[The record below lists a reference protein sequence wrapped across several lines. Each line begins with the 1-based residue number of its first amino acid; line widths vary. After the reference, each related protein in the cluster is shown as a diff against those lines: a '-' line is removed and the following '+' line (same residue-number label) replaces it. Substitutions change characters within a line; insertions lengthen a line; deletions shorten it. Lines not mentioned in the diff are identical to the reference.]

1 MKSFKILVTLPDY
14 LYNEV
19 KSIADLELRS
29 MSNVVY
35 KILLE
40 KFKWD
45 WRKNRMKKL
54 NDDLDAIGIVS
65 IQHYIMKLSNHDLLL
80 IQKYCNSELRQR
92 LFCNER

>member
-40 KFKWD
+40 KFK
-45 WRKNRMKKL
+45 
-54 NDDLDAIGIVS
+54 
-65 IQHYIMKLSNHDLLL
+65 
-80 IQKYCNSELRQR
+80 
-92 LFCNER
+92 